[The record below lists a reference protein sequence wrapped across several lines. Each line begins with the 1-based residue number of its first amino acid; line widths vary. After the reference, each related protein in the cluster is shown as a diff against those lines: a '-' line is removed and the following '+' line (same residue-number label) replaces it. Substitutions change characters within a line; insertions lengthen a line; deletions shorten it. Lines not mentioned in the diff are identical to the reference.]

1 MDHIEAIRTRA
12 AERYVLKQLNAKETE
27 EFEEHYFSC
36 VECAEEV
43 RWVTMFE
50 SNAKKAIGK
59 KVRETSAEFVT
70 LARLVPGDGNVV
82 TLPEQ
87 TRHLILSIAL
97 PEAKWRAKH
106 VSLATG
112 AGTARFT
119 MAVPADQIAA
129 GAIHV
134 MVEAREMDPGR
145 HTLTV
150 ISDDEDHLEFHFN
163 VQLLVPSA

>member
-12 AERYVLKQLNAKETE
+12 AERYALNQLNPKETE

-36 VECAEEV
+36 LECAEEV

-50 SNAKKAIGK
+50 ANAKKAIGK

-70 LARLVPGDGNVV
+70 LARLLPGDGNVV
-82 TLPEQ
+82 ALPEK
-87 TRHLILSIAL
+87 TRHLVLSIVL
-97 PEAKWRAKH
+97 PAAGWHAKH

-119 MAVPADQIAA
+119 MAVPADQVAA
-129 GAIHV
+129 GAINL

-150 ISDDEDHLEFHFN
+150 ISDDEDQVEYHFN
-163 VQLLVPSA
+163 VQLLVPSV